1 MKNNRGL
8 RAFSLIEISIVLLII
23 GILVAGVT
31 QSSRLIA
38 QSKINSAKAMT
49 QSAPVSSVKNLMLWI
64 ETTSEAS
71 FDDTEE
77 DEGLALTNWY
87 DINPQ
92 VSVKS
97 SFAGTTTARPLYKNN
112 IINGLPAVLFDGTND
127 FMTSAN
133 FPNIIT
139 GASTVFIV
147 AKLPS
152 TLASRPIF
160 SKRPSAAFGSSAP
173 NIQLSTH
180 ATAATG
186 WQYCDAAATAT
197 DGTTCNYTAA
207 TTSVATSGNYVVSLV
222 YTANSA
228 TGSGTST
235 ASGFNFFQD
244 GVGKGYGATT
254 GGTTPNL
261 SVTASLFLGKDGTS
275 SPAFYNGYLGELI
288 IFDRALKKEERQ
300 SIEAYLGKKW
310 GIAMTVASY

>member
-49 QSAPVSSVKNLMLWI
+49 QSAPVSSIKNLMLWI

-71 FDDTEE
+71 FDDSEE

-97 SFAGTTTARPLYKNN
+97 SFAGVTTARPLYKNN

-139 GASTVFIV
+139 GASTVFAV
-147 AKLPS
+147 VKLSSAALAAK
-152 TLASRPIF
+152 PII
-160 SKRPSAAFGSSAP
+160 SKRPAAGYATSAP
-173 NIQLSTH
+173 NIQFGT
-180 ATAATG
+180 TASGSTG
-186 WQYCDAAATAT
+186 WTYCDTAGVATS
-197 DGTTCNYTAA
+197 GVTCNYSADATVA
-207 TTSVATSGNYVVSLV
+207 TTGNYVVSVV
-222 YTANSA
+222 YTANSTSVA
-228 TGSGTST
+228 SST
-235 ASGFNFFQD
+235 AAGISFFQN
-244 GVGKGYGATT
+244 GATEGQAT
-254 GGTTPNL
+254 TTSTPNL
-261 SVTASLFLGKDGTS
+261 SVTTSLFLGKDGTS
-275 SPAFYNGYLGELI
+275 DTNVFFNGYIGELI

-310 GIAMTVASY
+310 GISMTVETF